1 MSRAKLRPKWGQ
13 HGSWMPLQEQL
24 VQNTKTFKNSVES
37 FKNEA
42 SRLVTWQQQGC
53 EKAKKQYQEAMIFE
67 MDFVIG
73 FGTVW
78 GRFWRP
84 TWGRKW
90 TRNRSKMVLEDG
102 CLWKTLS
109 RGNLGRVGDSDPPIS
124 SGRGPRGPPNYQ
136 DRNQIPGLTCVSNTP
151 WPKGRRIFP

>member
-1 MSRAKLRPKWGQ
+1 MGGKLRPKWGQ

-24 VQNTKTFKNSVES
+24 VQNTKTFKNTVGS

-42 SRLVTWQQQGC
+42 SRLATWQQQGC
-53 EKAKKQYQEAMIFE
+53 EKAKNQYQEAMKFE

-73 FGTVW
+73 FGAVW

-90 TRNRSKMVLEDG
+90 SRNRSKMVLEDG

-109 RGNLGRVGDSDPPIS
+109 RRNLGRVTPSDTPIS
-124 SGRGPRGPPNYQ
+124 SGRAPGAPPIIKTGTNYQ
-136 DRNQIPGLTCVSNTP
+136 D
-151 WPKGRRIFP
+151 